1 MLGKRQFPV
10 FVGLLLANG
19 GDLGA
24 HFKYNP
30 LDAALGRK
38 TTTRHASRRRLDN
51 AVSVTPA

>member
-1 MLGKRQFPV
+1 V
-10 FVGLLLANG
+10 FVGRLLADG

-30 LDAALGRK
+30 LDAAPGRK
-38 TTTRHASRRRLDN
+38 TTTRHAPRRRLNN